1 MASSL
6 SFDKIGKKNNN
17 NNLLADLSFGAE
29 KGEVLFILG
38 KNHSGKSTLFKIL
51 MGLIQKD
58 KGKIFVNGMD
68 YDLRKTEILPLIG
81 YMPQEDSF
89 DYDLN
94 IFDNLSFYAQLNGLN
109 KNNAKKNIFQWADKF
124 DLRKYLKSNIK
135 DISKGVLKKIS
146 FIRALIHNPDF
157 LLLDNPTSEMDLYDR
172 NNFFDIINQIKK
184 DKTILIISNNFKEAE
199 LHSDRIIIIHNASV
213 CLNGNMKNILK
224 TMRTIYKY
232 RISFKR
238 LVPNDFLKKMKENK
252 SIVKLISRE
261 RHIEFSVY
269 EESVFL
275 KIIKAAFEYDLVSIK
290 TVSSRLNDI
299 FLRVIEK

>member
-94 IFDNLSFYAQLNGLN
+94 IFDNLFHES
-109 KNNAKKNIFQWADKF
+109 
-124 DLRKYLKSNIK
+124 
-135 DISKGVLKKIS
+135 
-146 FIRALIHNPDF
+146 ALGGSHTCA
-157 LLLDNPTSEMDLYDR
+157 PTIVAAAVAVPS
-172 NNFFDIINQIKK
+172 QI
-184 DKTILIISNNFKEAE
+184 TE
-199 LHSDRIIIIHNASV
+199 L
-213 CLNGNMKNILK
+213 
-224 TMRTIYKY
+224 
-232 RISFKR
+232 F
-238 LVPNDFLKKMKENK
+238 
-252 SIVKLISRE
+252 
-261 RHIEFSVY
+261 
-269 EESVFL
+269 
-275 KIIKAAFEYDLVSIK
+275 
-290 TVSSRLNDI
+290 
-299 FLRVIEK
+299 

>member
-124 DLRKYLKSNIK
+124 GLRKYLKSNIK

-157 LLLDNPTSEMDLYDR
+157 LLLDNPTSEMDSYDR
-172 NNFFDIINQIKK
+172 DNFFDIINQIKK

-252 SIVKLISRE
+252 SIIKLISRE

-275 KIIKAAFEYDLVSIK
+275 KIIKAAFEYDLVSVK

-299 FLRVIEK
+299 FLRVTEK